1 MNTKYNPK
9 KFMKTS
15 ALFFFLIST
24 LVAQPLSNERATEF
38 INALINES
46 DSLEYF
52 VLPEELAISK
62 RLGIQYEGVKNKFLI
77 SYDIPAEII
86 KDIKNR
92 KINYN
97 IDIQNIDDEY
107 SILNFV
113 VSSKNYKTKYYFKNE
128 YLISPPYFCFND
140 WQVIESEHFTF
151 YVSEPEFFNQYSIEM
166 LEKFIVEMFSVMHYT
181 KEEIQHLKENKII
194 YILCKDE
201 DEIEKLTDYKARGMC
216 NLAYDYLITT
226 YNCHYHELV
235 HLLVN
240 FKLKELPLYT
250 LPFFQEGL
258 AVALGGRGGKEPGVI
273 LNLGQFIAKSG
284 FLDYTELLTVNNFKN
299 YDASMSYSLSG
310 FYNKFLLE
318 SITFKDYQNLYK
330 KYSST
335 NISGSI
341 ISLNDL
347 PVSSDWKQY
356 LNSYSNNSIE
366 VDFDENEF
374 YLVMESPYYFLK
386 ENDNYYLFGTK
397 GSILIST
404 PDKQENYT
412 SKIFQEFYP
421 DQEYHSEKYLVRT
434 NDNEISVYNLYTNN
448 LIANYVSGFTLD
460 MKLVPNQNGFYKF
473 CIQKDIFDEQVENW
487 SIKILEDK

>member
-151 YVSEPEFFNQYSIEM
+151 YVSKPEFFNQYSIDM

-240 FKLKELPLYT
+240 FKMKELPLYT
-250 LPFFQEGL
+250 HPFFQEGL

-273 LNLGQFIAKSG
+273 LNLGKFIAESG
-284 FLDYTELLTVNNFKN
+284 FMNYTELLNASNFKN
-299 YDASMSYSLSG
+299 YDASMSYPLSG

-318 SITFKDYQNLYK
+318 SISFNDYQNLYR

-335 NISGSI
+335 DIPGSVISQ
-341 ISLNDL
+341 NDL
-347 PVSSDWKQY
+347 PVSSNWKQF
-356 LNSYSNNSIE
+356 LNEYSNNSITI
-366 VDFDENEF
+366 DFNDEDYIRIAENDF
-374 YLVMESPYYFLK
+374 YYLK
-386 ENDNYYLFGTK
+386 ENDKKYLVGTK
-397 GSILIST
+397 GSLLIST
-404 PDKQENYT
+404 SDKPDNLH
-412 SKIFQEFYP
+412 SKIFSEFYP
-421 DQEYHSEKYLVRT
+421 EREYRGEKYLVSV
-434 NDNEISVYNLYTNN
+434 NESEIAVYNLYTNN
-448 LIANYVSGFTLD
+448 LIANYVAGFTLD
-460 MKLVPNQNGFYKF
+460 MKTVPNQNGFFQF
-473 CIQKDIFDEQVENW
+473 CIRKNMLGENLDNW
-487 SIKILEDK
+487 QINTLEEK